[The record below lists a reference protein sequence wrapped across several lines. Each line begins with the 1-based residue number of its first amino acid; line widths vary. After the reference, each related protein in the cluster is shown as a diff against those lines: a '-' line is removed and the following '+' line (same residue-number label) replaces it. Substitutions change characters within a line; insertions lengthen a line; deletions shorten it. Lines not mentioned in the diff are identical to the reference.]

1 MIWCVTKNEGN
12 ANNEKGDATEKISE
26 ETNSNFSTEYKD
38 LSWGWRNFAEETVVI
53 HISKKEN
60 FSQKETRI

>member
-1 MIWCVTKNEGN
+1 MIRCVTKNEGN

-38 LSWGWRNFAEETVVI
+38 LSWG
-53 HISKKEN
+53 
-60 FSQKETRI
+60 